1 MFAVSMSCNTLNIA
15 EESKDKKFLSK
26 ALELMKSHYD
36 DCDYEIEHFVRDM
49 GYSKTLVN
57 KKLQDL
63 IGQSIGQFMK
73 NYRLKA
79 AYEILTEKSAEYDI
93 NVSEIAYAVGFND
106 PKYFTKCFKELYNIL
121 PSTLL
126 TKQP

>member
-1 MFAVSMSCNTLNIA
+1 
-15 EESKDKKFLSK
+15 
-26 ALELMKSHYD
+26 
-36 DCDYEIEHFVRDM
+36 M

-57 KKLQDL
+57 RKLQDL
-63 IGQSIGQFMK
+63 AGQSTGQFMK

-79 AYEILTEKSAEYDI
+79 AYEILTKENIEHYV
-93 NVSEIAYAVGFND
+93 NVSEIAYSVGFND

-126 TKQP
+126 VK